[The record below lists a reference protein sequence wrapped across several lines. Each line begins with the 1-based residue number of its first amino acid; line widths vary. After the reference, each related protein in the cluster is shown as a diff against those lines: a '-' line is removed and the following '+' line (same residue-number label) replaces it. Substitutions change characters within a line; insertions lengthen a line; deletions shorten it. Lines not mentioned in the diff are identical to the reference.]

1 LNQPTVENQ
10 PPNRSL
16 GFHPFQV
23 CTGTGASFFIL
34 SVISYYLS
42 LINNLKIVVTQIE
55 IILGY
60 CKFREVS
67 QQVRLGLRVIGS
79 SPPPLNLLSSI
90 IVKLLS
96 HADQVPYWGGELAF
110 WTGDTVIP
118 NNRGF

>member
-79 SPPPLNLLSSI
+79 LPPLSLLSNVF
-90 IVKLLS
+90 VKLLS
-96 HADQVPYWGGELAF
+96 QADQVPNRGGELAF